1 MQAHQPVLLAAWLL
15 GPLAFANLG
24 FGLALV
30 ALLGVFWL
38 RGLRAQGALLLR
50 LGRLADTERLVDLGA
65 GAVAI
70 GALIEVAAA
79 LLATPVVLWGV
90 RVGAG
95 LSVVGLAV
103 VGNALRPVELREAGI
118 RIRGQLIPWARV
130 VGHTWLDTAPAPLEL
145 HYDTL
150 AGTPRRARVAVPLA
164 VRARAEYLLRTRG
177 GDARALA
184 PDR

>member
-1 MQAHQPVLLAAWLL
+1 MQAHQPILLAAWLL
-15 GPLAFANLG
+15 GPLAFVNLG

-38 RGLRAQGALLLR
+38 RAARAQGALLLR
-50 LGRLADTERLVDLGA
+50 LGRLAGTERLVDLA
-65 GAVAI
+65 AAAVAL

-79 LLATPVVLWGV
+79 LLATPVTLWGV
-90 RVGAG
+90 RGGVG

-118 RIRGQLIPWARV
+118 IIRGQLVPWARV
-130 VGHTWLDTAPAPLEL
+130 VGYAWLAQTPAPLEL
-145 HYDTL
+145 HYTAL
-150 AGTPRRARVAVPLA
+150 AGTTRRARVAVLPAARAQAEHLL
-164 VRARAEYLLRTRG
+164 RARA
-177 GDARALA
+177 DRALA